1 MVQNHKDLN
10 NSLNIWIKLLN
21 NLESL
26 LKILSLVS
34 LIILKLI
41 VILCLNKI
49 YGLLDYKNNLKKE
62 NHHKLLYSIYKV
74 INKTFTLKLKEK
86 LSINMVFYLKLLKQV
101 HLKSKVELFRFQQE
115 LLFKWI
121 KKLVKLFGKSKEI
134 ILNSNKRHS
143 RFSLWLKNLKFKKL

>member
-115 LLFKWI
+115 LLFK
-121 KKLVKLFGKSKEI
+121 
-134 ILNSNKRHS
+134 
-143 RFSLWLKNLKFKKL
+143 